1 MVKSKI
7 LMLIKKVKTDMI
19 DTDMD
24 MNAKSCDRADRA
36 PFATCEDQSARA
48 DDDRAE
54 QETLRHLS
62 GLDRAAAIPLVT
74 GRGCK

>member
-7 LMLIKKVKTDMI
+7 LMIIKKVKTNVI
-19 DTDMD
+19 DTED